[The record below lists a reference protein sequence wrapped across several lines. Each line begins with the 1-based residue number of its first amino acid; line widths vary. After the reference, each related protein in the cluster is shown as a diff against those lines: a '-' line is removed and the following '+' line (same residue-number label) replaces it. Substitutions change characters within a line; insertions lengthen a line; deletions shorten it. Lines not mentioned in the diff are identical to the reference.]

1 MKIDAERLLDSL
13 PTKRWFGHDAA
24 SLLGIGVV
32 DETILDDGPPALI
45 LAIVS
50 VNVRGRPTCYQLPLL
65 VDQDGTLTDA
75 TEVPERLKV
84 FGELMAHGD
93 SVKGEHGVFHFGGP
107 GLDPLA
113 PAPGSKSIRVMDA
126 EQTNTSIVLD
136 DDVIFKFFRRVE
148 RGVNPDLELNRLLT
162 SEGFD
167 HVPPQVGEATYEGT
181 IDGEELTIDL
191 GIAQRLIV
199 DATEGWTWLLGKL
212 HKMYDEVDPADLPE
226 DRSFL
231 LTERAAETLDALG
244 DLGDVTASMHVALAR
259 NDSDLSLVPEAM
271 DETDLGEL
279 RDRISASLGLA
290 PADALKGIARV
301 VKNLPALADA
311 GAKIRIHGD
320 YHLGQVLRSGRGWM
334 VLDFEGEPL
343 RSLEDRRAKQSPIKD
358 VAGMLRSFNYAAIA
372 TLFERTEPDSEEWQR
387 LQPWADT
394 WETLARDRFLSAY
407 LMRAHEGRFLPS
419 DRADLAVILEAFE
432 IEKALYE
439 IEYERG
445 HRPDWVR
452 IPERG
457 IVAAIERSL
466 PE

>member
-1 MKIDAERLLDSL
+1 MNIDPGPLLAWL
-13 PTKRWFGHDAA
+13 PHKRWFGQGDAP
-24 SLLGIGVV
+24 LLGIGVI
-32 DETILDDGPPALI
+32 DETILDDGPPALV

-50 VNVRGRPTCYQLPLL
+50 VNVAGRPTCYQLPLL
-65 VDQDGTLTDA
+65 VAEDGTVTDA
-75 TEVPERLKV
+75 TDDPDRLKV
-84 FGELMAHGD
+84 FGELMSHGD

-107 GLDPLA
+107 GLDPMA
-113 PAPGSKSIRVMDA
+113 PPPGSTSIRVVDA
-126 EQTNTSIVLD
+126 EQSNTSIVLD
-136 DDVIFKFFRRVE
+136 ENVIFKFFRRVE
-148 RGVNPDLELNRLLT
+148 GGENPDLELNRLLT

-181 IDGEELTIDL
+181 IDGDELVMDL
-191 GIAQRLIV
+191 GIAQQLIP
-199 DATEGWTWLLGKL
+199 DASEGWTWLLAKL
-212 HKMYDEVDPADLPE
+212 HKMYDEVDPADLAE
-226 DRSFL
+226 DRAFL
-231 LTERAAETLDALG
+231 LTERSAETLDALG
-244 DLGDVTASMHVALAR
+244 ELGDVTASMHVALAR
-259 NDSDLSLVPEAM
+259 NDSDPALVPEAM
-271 DETDLGEL
+271 DETDLEAL
-279 RDRISASLGLA
+279 RDRISDSLELA

-301 VKNLPALADA
+301 IKNLPTFESA

-343 RSLEDRRAKQSPIKD
+343 RSLDDRRAKQSPLKD

-372 TLFERTEPDSEEWQR
+372 TLFERTDPDTDEWQR
-387 LQPWADT
+387 LQPWAET
-394 WETLARDRFLSAY
+394 WESLARDRFLHTY
-407 LMRAHEGRFLPS
+407 LTRAHEGRFLPG
-419 DRADLAVILEAFE
+419 DRAVLAVLLEAFE

-439 IEYERG
+439 LEYERG